1 MCVCVC
7 VQRVDSRSGLGRLV
21 RTSLDASGGHLP
33 LSYAPKWTTMH
44 CIVFT
49 PTLLL
54 FCLEPGVVATP
65 LFDGKLGLR
74 ENECLGAR
82 KVWGACHVAVD
93 TPPVAPAQIVIYLGL
108 LPFVCLL
115 LPLFILKQ
123 TCYSAVGA
131 SPIGRVSTKS
141 PGTTLSVRH
150 SCTRWSLRRSTSTAS
165 LIN

>member
-1 MCVCVC
+1 
-7 VQRVDSRSGLGRLV
+7 
-21 RTSLDASGGHLP
+21 
-33 LSYAPKWTTMH
+33 MH

-49 PTLLL
+49 LTLLL

-93 TPPVAPAQIVIYLGL
+93 TPLVAPAQIVIYLGL

-123 TCYSAVGA
+123 TCYSAVDPLLHPNITVQRGGSRGLGYA
-131 SPIGRVSTKS
+131 MPEFIYSFVFLK
-141 PGTTLSVRH
+141 L
-150 SCTRWSLRRSTSTAS
+150 
-165 LIN
+165 